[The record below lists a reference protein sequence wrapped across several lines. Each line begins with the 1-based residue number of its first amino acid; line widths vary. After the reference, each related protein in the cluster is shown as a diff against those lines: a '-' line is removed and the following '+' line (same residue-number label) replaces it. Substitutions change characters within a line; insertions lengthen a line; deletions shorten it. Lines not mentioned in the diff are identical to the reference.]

1 MLFITANVIRNGNGC
16 GGPLPPYMLSF
27 DPWFHVT
34 TVILIDCCFC
44 YPSYAS
50 DASACRF
57 FCNAAVTNLLAYSAV
72 VGELLLRKRFCC
84 CWASLE
90 SNSAREGCADCRSIP
105 GDPQRGGGGAVP
117 VVLLEYWLESSSSW
131 LLLSSYTAFC
141 ENYIVILNEGIQRP
155 KDEIET
161 KVLRVFL
168 LAIQSH
174 FYSFALSF
182 LFLQTQATS
191 YSFYRALL
199 YVHCKGERMKT
210 W

>member
-1 MLFITANVIRNGNGC
+1 LHGTFVIKLREKEEIPYTYIRKWANTVVVITGLFYLITFTFFLLFLAAYMLFITANVIRNGNGC

-84 CWASLE
+84 C
-90 SNSAREGCADCRSIP
+90 
-105 GDPQRGGGGAVP
+105 
-117 VVLLEYWLESSSSW
+117 
-131 LLLSSYTAFC
+131 
-141 ENYIVILNEGIQRP
+141 
-155 KDEIET
+155 
-161 KVLRVFL
+161 
-168 LAIQSH
+168 
-174 FYSFALSF
+174 
-182 LFLQTQATS
+182 
-191 YSFYRALL
+191 
-199 YVHCKGERMKT
+199 
-210 W
+210 